1 MIMATYEQ
9 IRADVQAK
17 HGVYVQNCWIAHV
30 KELNG
35 LTSRP
40 APNRRS
46 LDARVKPCPAEVR
59 PIIEAS
65 MRCFKMI

>member
-1 MIMATYEQ
+1 MATYEQ
-9 IRADVQAK
+9 IRADVQER
-17 HGVYVQNCWIAHV
+17 HGMYVQNCWIAHV

-46 LDARVKPCPAEVR
+46 LDARVKPCPVEVR

-65 MRCFKMI
+65 MRHFGMI

>member
-1 MIMATYEQ
+1 MATSAQVRTDAQE
-9 IRADVQAK
+9 K
-17 HGVYVQNCWIAHV
+17 HGVYLPNCWIAHV

-35 LTSRP
+35 LTPMP

-46 LDARVKPCPAEVR
+46 FDARVKPCRAEVR

-65 MRCFKMI
+65 MRRGDII

>member
-1 MIMATYEQ
+1 MATYEQ
-9 IRADVQAK
+9 IRVDVQEK

-46 LDARVKPCPAEVR
+46 LDTRVKPCPADVR
-59 PIIEAS
+59 PIIEAA
-65 MRCFKMI
+65 MRRFQMI

>member
-1 MIMATYEQ
+1 MATYAQ
-9 IRADVQAK
+9 IRADVQEK
-17 HGVYVQNCWIAHV
+17 HGMYVQNCWIAHV

-35 LTSRP
+35 LTPMP

-65 MRCFKMI
+65 MRRFDMI